1 MIKAHGGVALAQD
14 PAEALFDRMPASAA
28 RTVALD
34 AVLPLDALAQ
44 ELVRCAHGSGDGQPG
59 ALGGTTA
66 VSQPNPEAG
75 LQQVGAEITAWQ
87 QGTTT
92 SDASGYSC
100 PQCGGGIWQATEG
113 PLLRFHCHTGHV
125 YSPEAFAN
133 DQAEALETA
142 LWQAVRLLAE
152 R

>member
-1 MIKAHGGVALAQD
+1 M
-14 PAEALFDRMPASAA
+14 
-28 RTVALD
+28 
-34 AVLPLDALAQ
+34 
-44 ELVRCAHGSGDGQPG
+44 
-59 ALGGTTA
+59 

-75 LQQVGAEITAWQ
+75 LQQVGAEIAAWQ

-113 PLLRFHCHTGHV
+113 PLVRFHCHTGHV
-125 YSPEAFAN
+125 YSPESFAN

-142 LWQAVRLLAE
+142 LWQAVRLLGERAVLLRQFAGGTAGSAPATAARYSEQAE
-152 R
+152 ELEQGGSLLRELLQRNGTRLLLGA